1 VITSTVKIIRSELE
15 VLNKGVKAFGRIDPA
30 ANPEGLDLQDVLGN
44 IKEHAPANTFQLL
57 HHTAGN
63 QRQDKYKSHDGH
75 SPRIVRLVSILS
87 LGRAQTTANSFARSL
102 SLYLY
107 ASGVPRR
114 ALTLLN
120 NLGIT
125 DSYQSVRRAVT
136 AIKDGSSPSK
146 DRPSKMLLTNSKGC
160 YCPVKE

>member
-1 VITSTVKIIRSELE
+1 
-15 VLNKGVKAFGRIDPA
+15 
-30 ANPEGLDLQDVLGN
+30 
-44 IKEHAPANTFQLL
+44 QLL

-63 QRQDKYKSHDGH
+63 QRQDKYKRHDGH
-75 SPRIVRLVSILS
+75 SPRIVTIVSILS

-107 ASGVPRR
+107 TSGVRRR

-120 NLGIT
+120 NLSIT

-136 AIKDGSSPSK
+136 AIKDSSQGSSPSK
-146 DRPSKMLLTNSKGC
+146 NRPSKMLLTNSKGR